1 MWTCFGIRLSSGRW
15 SGPRVATCRG
25 ASLAAEANA
34 IAVTSGRTRFGAPSA
49 RAGAARVTRATVI
62 AASALRDAVRR
73 RAKSMQ
79 SNARAARAAH
89 RVRTE
94 IAPAAPEGTLQ
105 PRRIVQRHALA
116 PSDDGAGD
124 VRGAMTQ
131 CATMAELTRR
141 VSPAL
146 DTTMATARLDA
157 QAGSSGISV
166 KPSPPAST
174 RPRTQPA

>member
-1 MWTCFGIRLSSGRW
+1 MRLSSGRW

-79 SNARAARAAH
+79 SNARAARAARAAH

-94 IAPAAPEGTLQ
+94 IAPAASEGTLQ

-124 VRGAMTQ
+124 VRRAMTQ

-146 DTTMATARLDA
+146 DTTMATARLHA

-166 KPSPPAST
+166 KLQAWSPA
-174 RPRTQPA
+174 A

>member
-1 MWTCFGIRLSSGRW
+1 MRLSSGRLP
-15 SGPRVATCRG
+15 GPRVATCRG

-34 IAVTSGRTRFGAPSA
+34 TALTSGRTRFGAPSA

-79 SNARAARAAH
+79 SNARAAH

-105 PRRIVQRHALA
+105 PRRIVQRHAL
-116 PSDDGAGD
+116 
-124 VRGAMTQ
+124 
-131 CATMAELTRR
+131 
-141 VSPAL
+141 
-146 DTTMATARLDA
+146 
-157 QAGSSGISV
+157 
-166 KPSPPAST
+166 
-174 RPRTQPA
+174 